1 MKTKRI
7 IKKLSLLFI
16 SLLIT
21 GIFQVLPVLAGASDI
36 VIDGSSFEKELDG
49 SLWNNPDHD
58 IEIQNGKLIFSKES
72 TESTALISK
81 VNAKISKQHN
91 ELINA
96 QVGMKFTQLP
106 VGEKF
111 ILALGLASVESN
123 SQEPGNVEI
132 EFTNDNGLKVG
143 IVAYDDDSEAVTIM
157 EPMSCASVGSN
168 LNIKA
173 VISTSGII
181 SLTVNSKKL
190 CSAQLSVSGEGRFAF
205 LQSGSCGAEVSS
217 LEIVSHEYNCPENS
231 DIYEDFEK
239 ETINVNTL
247 TSKMILGG
255 YGYADTGAYVDKMN
269 GNGVFRFQN
278 TSTTYLGTVYQ
289 YSNFEI
295 TFDVLGLQR
304 KNEFDEAGNA
314 TASATENFAI
324 SFGDEAADF
333 VGDGYVNSPDLV
345 IFRGNQVVS
354 LNTGLTVNAREKGYA
369 FGSEDCDRD
378 FTVRLSVIDSWITV
392 SMKWIDET
400 QFTEIMKYQV
410 SKTTPTGY
418 VHIWT
423 TGRSS
428 TFAIDNL
435 SIVNKDN
442 NPSLIEVEYKNG
454 KIEVPADFDYKPL
467 EYVYEDKVTEETFN
481 PYYIIPAVAFVCV
494 MAMVVT
500 LYIKNAKKGG
510 GKADEKQ
517 KNV

>member
-181 SLTVNSKKL
+181 SLTVNS
-190 CSAQLSVSGEGRFAF
+190 
-205 LQSGSCGAEVSS
+205 
-217 LEIVSHEYNCPENS
+217 
-231 DIYEDFEK
+231 
-239 ETINVNTL
+239 
-247 TSKMILGG
+247 
-255 YGYADTGAYVDKMN
+255 
-269 GNGVFRFQN
+269 
-278 TSTTYLGTVYQ
+278 
-289 YSNFEI
+289 
-295 TFDVLGLQR
+295 
-304 KNEFDEAGNA
+304 
-314 TASATENFAI
+314 
-324 SFGDEAADF
+324 
-333 VGDGYVNSPDLV
+333 
-345 IFRGNQVVS
+345 
-354 LNTGLTVNAREKGYA
+354 
-369 FGSEDCDRD
+369 
-378 FTVRLSVIDSWITV
+378 
-392 SMKWIDET
+392 
-400 QFTEIMKYQV
+400 
-410 SKTTPTGY
+410 
-418 VHIWT
+418 
-423 TGRSS
+423 
-428 TFAIDNL
+428 
-435 SIVNKDN
+435 
-442 NPSLIEVEYKNG
+442 
-454 KIEVPADFDYKPL
+454 
-467 EYVYEDKVTEETFN
+467 
-481 PYYIIPAVAFVCV
+481 
-494 MAMVVT
+494 
-500 LYIKNAKKGG
+500 
-510 GKADEKQ
+510 
-517 KNV
+517 